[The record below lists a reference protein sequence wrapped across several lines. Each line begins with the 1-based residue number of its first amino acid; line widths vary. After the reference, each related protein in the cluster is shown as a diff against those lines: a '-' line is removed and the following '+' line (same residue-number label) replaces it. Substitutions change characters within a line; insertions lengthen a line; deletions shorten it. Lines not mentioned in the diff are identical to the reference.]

1 MSSSSPVGTPMAAKA
16 ISKPRRDEPLGTKL
30 FPFPTPIEKLLYL
43 SNCTRLDITDAVNH
57 LIR

>member
-1 MSSSSPVGTPMAAKA
+1 MAAKA